1 MHYNCNLFIVEVL
14 HYYCSFSMFVSVH
27 KTIVLYEINRVNK
40 YLREEFFLLE
50 EMSKASLLPGRASLL
65 LKVFPGMCMIIA

>member
-1 MHYNCNLFIVEVL
+1 
-14 HYYCSFSMFVSVH
+14 MFVSVH

>member
-40 YLREEFFLLE
+40 YLREEFFFIRRDE
-50 EMSKASLLPGRASLL
+50 
-65 LKVFPGMCMIIA
+65 